1 MALQVAAAQVTE
13 IRFKALVAPGL
24 QVKVILAAQGHQ
36 VSILVGPEAA
46 AQELLALMALAPW
59 AVMVVRVLRQIF
71 PAPVPLILAEVAVD
85 QDRLPLLQVAQVEEA
100 REQVLPLILLP
111 EPQILVVEAAVV
123 DSTQQ
128 VIWGQTAAPV

>member
-128 VIWGQTAAPV
+128 VIWGQTAARV

>member
-59 AVMVVRVLRQIF
+59 AVMVVPVLRQIF